1 MANDNWRA
9 DLVPKVKLKMVTLT
23 YFVLTIKEHILK
35 KRRVGLHLRK
45 KLIERYEPSGK
56 IWYFDSN
63 VLNSYEKETTYT
75 RFIC

>member
-1 MANDNWRA
+1 
-9 DLVPKVKLKMVTLT
+9 MVTLT
-23 YFVLTIKEHILK
+23 YFVLIIKEHILK
-35 KRRVGLHLRK
+35 NQRVGLHLRM

-63 VLNSYEKETTYT
+63 VLNSYEKMKTTYT